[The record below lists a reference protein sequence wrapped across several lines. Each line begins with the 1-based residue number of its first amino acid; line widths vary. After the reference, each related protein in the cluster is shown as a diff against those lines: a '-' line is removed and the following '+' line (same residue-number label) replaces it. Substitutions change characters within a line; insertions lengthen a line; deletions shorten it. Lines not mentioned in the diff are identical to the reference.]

1 MDFRVERFRSLYTAP
16 EGKKPEDIIK
26 LIQKREK
33 EKKKC

>member
-1 MDFRVERFRSLYTAP
+1 LQLLKKA
-16 EGKKPEDIIK
+16 KKPEDIIK